1 MVNKLIYKKNNFKKL
16 ICIIIGLFLCA
27 TLFTPKLGIKATD
40 NIITNDNEIKILE
53 IEPGDLFKLTFSRGK
68 SIDPQSD
75 YTNKVVIPKS
85 EQSKV
90 EVNGE
95 KINVAI
101 DHITMPEFVSKIDD
115 IDGTYDI
122 VVIGRDNIETR
133 GGQYDTSIGLSSYRN
148 LGQYNLKYRDYTNP
162 FFEEIKDKE
171 NVFRNSNFMNN
182 KTEKEYYSENDIT
195 KKRMKEIVN
204 IIEKNKLV
212 YMDSNIG
219 RTDDYKERIKW
230 NWDDKRITQ
239 TNLFAL
245 YNEFNDEK
253 RNLKKVSFDD
263 LEINDVINQYV
274 NMSQEYK
281 RPKIYNVINPTGT
294 ESSPYEISDGSI
306 KLGFTSMNT
315 KNENLT
321 VKIYID
327 EDGNGIFDEQS
338 ECKINEN
345 LQCKVGENNYI
356 TQYRISDK
364 FFGYLSWKIDVIKEN
379 GIKTSI
385 TNHCN
390 IKKKTN
396 VTEKETINVLQ
407 VMLEDSYI
415 PNDGNWDQSIVG
427 EPWWGKNDFKYNP
440 TFQNLCS
447 ETDYTIN
454 VKVVASGYL
463 NKNPDILKDYDTVIF
478 GIFWNYRYEFSDQV
492 LQNVKELIKNRKNV
506 IFTVDS
512 ISDNIFPSGE
522 ISNLTQKFRDYAGL
536 ARYKDPY
543 RLNNNVIDE
552 QDIDGSTIPHNNTA
566 DNVYSA
572 GIATPHANQNFMQS
586 SSAKRINN
594 TQITYYPF
602 NLEDKETLNIGSSSH
617 TQPFQLNLEE
627 NDVVPLY
634 NFSISS
640 TEVGDSCNFYYA
652 YSKGNITYCT
662 TLGDGNGNHTEDELK
677 LFINIIVSKAAK
689 VNVNNSPNITS
700 NQLVSGS
707 LSKVSYTDGKYDYN
721 EYKNNIQLMN
731 GTITPSSISNG
742 FSFITSINDP
752 DNNLIKIKEININSE
767 PLDHNMI
774 DEGADLIN
782 NFKKSDTEIGII
794 IPKTYLEA
802 IKASSSKQMT
812 IQILA
817 EDEKGAASEADY
829 IVDLSSIVSISHG
842 LYEGMHGGVLSIDE
856 NERTFAKGSTVT
868 FGAYIDGVMNNSP
881 ISIKLDEKLGQNN
894 ISGSNFKV
902 FTITNDVLTEYKG
915 GEYRFANNIYTYIP
929 SGFSGSGGQV
939 LIRYTEIL
947 PPDAIKGA
955 EYTNKILISG
965 AESNPAVVKIGDE
978 LPDLF

>member
-1 MVNKLIYKKNNFKKL
+1 MVNKLIYKKSNFKKL
-16 ICIIIGLFLCA
+16 ICIIMGLLLCA
-27 TLFTPKLGIKATD
+27 TLFIPKLGIKATD

-53 IEPGDLFKLTFSRGK
+53 IEPGDLFKLTFSGGE

-245 YNEFNDEK
+245 YNEFNNEK

-263 LEINDVINQYV
+263 LEISGIISEYV
-274 NMSQEYK
+274 NMPQEYK

-294 ESSPYEISDGSI
+294 ESSPYEINGGAI
-306 KLGFTSMNT
+306 NFGFTSMNI
-315 KNENLT
+315 KDENLT

-327 EDGNGIFDEQS
+327 GDGNGIFDEQS

-345 LQCKVGENNYI
+345 LQCKLGENNYI
-356 TQYRISDK
+356 AQYKINDK
-364 FFGYLSWKIDVIKEN
+364 FFGYLSWKIEVIKEN

-385 TNHCN
+385 TNHCI
-390 IKKKTN
+390 IKKNSTA
-396 VTEKETINVLQ
+396 EKETINVLQ

-440 TFQNLCS
+440 TFQKLCS
-447 ETDYTIN
+447 ETDYNIN
-454 VKVVASGYL
+454 IKVVASGYL
-463 NKNPDILKDYDTVIF
+463 NKNPDIVKDYDTIIF
-478 GIFWNYRYEFSDQV
+478 GIFWNSSYELNDQV
-492 LQNVKELIKNRKNV
+492 LQNIKELVKEGKNV

-512 ISDNIFPSGE
+512 ISDNIFPSGK

-543 RLNNNVIDE
+543 RINNGVIDE
-552 QDIDGSTIPHNNTA
+552 QDIDDSTIFHNNTA
-566 DNVYSA
+566 DNGYSA
-572 GIATPHANQNFMQS
+572 GITTPHGNQNFMKS
-586 SSAKRINN
+586 SLAKRINS
-594 TQITYYPF
+594 TRITYYPF
-602 NLEDKETLNIGSSSH
+602 NLEDKDTLNISSESH
-617 TQPFQLNLEE
+617 TQPFQLNLEDD
-627 NDVVPLY
+627 DVVPVY
-634 NFSISS
+634 NFSIDN
-640 TEVGDSCNFYYA
+640 TEVGDSRNFYYA

-677 LFINIIVSKAAK
+677 LIINIIVSKAGK
-689 VNVNNSPNITS
+689 VNVNNSPNIAS
-700 NQLVSGS
+700 NQLISGS
-707 LSKVSYTDGKYDYN
+707 LSNISYGHGKYDYN
-721 EYKNNIQLMN
+721 EYQNNIQLMN
-731 GTITPSSISNG
+731 GTITPPSISNG
-742 FSFITSINDP
+742 FSFITAINDP
-752 DNNLIKIKEININSE
+752 DNNLIKIKGININNQ
-767 PLDHNMI
+767 PLDYNMI

-782 NFKKSDTEIGII
+782 NFKESGTEIGVI

-802 IKASSSKQMT
+802 IKASASKKVT

-817 EDEKGAASEADY
+817 EDEKGASAEADY
-829 IVDLSSIVSISHG
+829 IVDLSSIASINHG
-842 LYEGMHGGVLSIDE
+842 LYEGIHDGVLSINE

-881 ISIKLDEKLGQNN
+881 ISIKLDEKLGQNS

-902 FTITNDVLTEYKG
+902 FTISNGVLTEYKG
-915 GEYRFANNIYTYIP
+915 GEHGFANNIYTYIP

-965 AESNPAVVKIGDE
+965 TESNPAVVKIGDE